1 MVALYSIGINILL
14 ASLKAGLAVATGS
27 LALAADAIHSLVDVV
42 ASAVVLAG
50 LLIARRK
57 TRSFPYGL
65 YKVENLVSVVVA
77 LLIFLAG
84 YEIAREAVAAPFHQI
99 ASSPAALGGVGLTVL
114 IPYLF
119 SRYERRV
126 AEENG
131 SPSLKADSQHFRT
144 DMLSSAVVFATLVG
158 AAFNLPLDRIGAGL
172 VVLFVLKAGWGLL
185 ADGMRVLLDA
195 SLSPETLDQV
205 RRVIVADQDVAE
217 IRSLVGRNSGRF
229 KFLEAELT
237 LRTSELG
244 KAHQVSQRIE
254 AAIRESVPHVDRV
267 LIHYEPVQK
276 EIWRWAV
283 PVEEPGDRVS
293 AHLGE
298 APYFVLVD
306 VRRATGEVTA
316 RQMVA
321 NPNQNQ
327 EKKKG
332 IHAAEFLVSQGID
345 GLAVKESLEGKG
357 PFYVLDDAGVRV
369 MITAA
374 TTLDELLA
382 ELPRQ

>member
-14 ASLKAGLAVATGS
+14 ASLKAGLALATGS

-57 TRSFPYGL
+57 SRSFPYGL

-84 YEIAREAVAAPFHQI
+84 YEIAREAVAAPLRQI
-99 ASSPAALGGVGLTVL
+99 ANTPVALGGAALAAL
-114 IPYLF
+114 IPFLF

-126 AEENG
+126 AEESG
-131 SPSLKADSQHFRT
+131 SPSLKADSQHFRA
-144 DMLSSAVVFATLVG
+144 DVLSSAVVFASLLG
-158 AAFNLPLDRIGAGL
+158 DMFDLPLDRIGAGV
-172 VVLFVLKAGWGLL
+172 VVLFVLRAGWGLL

-205 RRVIVADQDVAE
+205 RRVIDADPDVAE
-217 IRSLVGRNSGRF
+217 IRSLVGRNSGRY
-229 KFLEAELT
+229 KFIEAELA
-237 LRTSELG
+237 LRASELG
-244 KAHQVSQRIE
+244 KAHLVSQRIE

-267 LIHYEPVQK
+267 LIHYEPMQK

-283 PVEEPGDRVS
+283 PVEEPGDKVS
-293 AHLGE
+293 AHFGE

-306 VRRATGEVTA
+306 VRRSTGEVTA
-316 RQMVA
+316 RQMIA
-321 NPNQNQ
+321 NPHQNQ
-327 EKKKG
+327 DKKKG
-332 IHAAEFLVSQGID
+332 INAAKFLVSQGID
-345 GLAVKESLEGKG
+345 GLAVRESLEGKG
-357 PFYVLDDAGVRV
+357 PFYVLDDAGIQV
-369 MITAA
+369 MLTSA
-374 TTLDELLA
+374 TTVDEILA
-382 ELPRQ
+382 DLPRS